1 MKFLCQNNDCA
12 GHMDDVLDKDI
23 EEVEEEYQGKIILML
38 NRIIESFEYS
48 RATLHVRFF
57 CMCYSF

>member
-1 MKFLCQNNDCA
+1 MKFLFQNNDCA

-38 NRIIESFEYS
+38 HRTIESFK
-48 RATLHVRFF
+48 TVHVLFF
-57 CMCYSF
+57 CMYYSF